1 MYSIFLYDNCWNY
14 SPRARW
20 AVRIPGLHFDGCA
33 GMRHLAHVTY
43 HQRHP
48 LVVLQLTNGLVVR
61 YVEKRLAID
70 LQYFVP
76 DHKAGTVCHT
86 ILVHAGDKDS
96 QTVFDAA
103 AYHQPQRL
111 ARLDEQLD
119 ATYAV
124 RGEGGNRYISVS
136 M

>member
-1 MYSIFLYDNCWNY
+1 MCCIRHRYLWYGTFVCYINSTEYSWNY

-20 AVRIPGLHFDGCA
+20 AVRVPGLHFDGCA

-61 YVEKRLAID
+61 HVEKRLAIN
-70 LQYFVP
+70 LQYLVP
-76 DHKAGTVCHT
+76 DHKAGTVCDT

-96 QTVFDAA
+96 QTVLDAA
-103 AYHQPQRL
+103 AYH
-111 ARLDEQLD
+111 
-119 ATYAV
+119 
-124 RGEGGNRYISVS
+124 
-136 M
+136 